1 MSAHFSSA
9 ARGDASASRGAQPSA
24 SSSSHR
30 ARSSPSGAS
39 GGAHAARG
47 DEAADT
53 LDKLL
58 TELCNA
64 AGAGAGD
71 AARAA
76 APGARRRGGLGAGLI
91 PDSAWDAAGWSRAGA
106 GPSSGADARS
116 ASPGASSAHSDDDDD
131 AATDLDF
138 RRRAGAGAGRRRAHA
153 PRAWSARARAHRDLF
168 RASGVSH
175 LDDAYD
181 GHWGGVDAVGGIY
194 AHRSGLSV
202 RGDAAHHAA
211 SSDRSRRARGGGD
224 AAGSRR
230 GLGGYSGASSA
241 PWSAT
246 RRGGW
251 GFSFTSRDVGASS
264 ASGSHSAGSSRR
276 HAGGDVGQSLREH
289 VEAEARDKTQEQFAR
304 YMRDLYGR
312 IVRLVNAGDV
322 RKRLGGVYAIDQL
335 TDAKLGET
343 VGKLNRFASYLRD
356 VFTPTCEPR
365 LAEAA
370 SRALGHLVQ
379 VGGALTADI
388 VELEVRRALSWLD
401 AAERVE
407 ARRYAAVL
415 ILRELA
421 RNAPTVFNVH
431 VPAFIDAIWP
441 ALRDPN
447 VAVREAAV
455 EALRECLV
463 VVEQRETRYRVQWYY
478 KLYEETRRGLTLSRS
493 RGGADDR
500 EGGAQKSPSGKS
512 GSLLSGGKSGRKGA
526 STSSPGDVASAVSS
540 SQSHSGSQSYSSVEY
555 AHGSLLAFGEML
567 RHTGEFMLSRYKEVA
582 ETILSLHESR
592 DRVVRRAVVE
602 LVPRLAAFSPRRFC
616 ESYLARSAAILLA
629 SIRGPPSERDAGFDA
644 VGDLAL
650 ALAEDD
656 DDSDDDE
663 TETLRSHDA
672 APSRES
678 SRGGGGG
685 QSGQSGFGFAASA
698 ASSVS
703 RRSSDGGNLS
713 LADSAASGHAGQGSS
728 QGAQGHHQGSQGSQ
742 QGQQNARPRRSGS
755 LAEKTWSGPSQT
767 NLNLARAVAADR
779 RAANHRRLGVAAL
792 ERYLPEIASAIRETC
807 VASAKASQGSGGGS
821 YYGGGAYGG
830 GVPGFNLN
838 LGGGGARGGDGK
850 NRTAAGRSGG
860 SSFLE
865 PGAAEALLCVGALA
879 SSCGELWE
887 PHARALLPALFAPG
901 LTAPLVDALD
911 AVAVALPATLPMIQ
925 RRLIETISGILAP
938 IHHARAGG
946 GGQGGIGPGTGATRR
961 GGFYSYAS
969 GGGGGAFGPS
979 SPSRGGGGVLGA
991 GGLGAASTR
1000 VSNGDHHHG
1009 VPPKSPTRSTIEDS
1023 VRAGGAMLQRV
1034 VSGIFDPS
1042 GSGGGA
1048 AGSSASGSFRDHAP
1062 SGAASGDSSRGAKIP
1077 LPHRVQRVSS
1087 ADDLPDAAG
1096 AFGSF
1101 GTPPGTPLRGRDFYG
1116 AQGDSAGN
1124 PSNASALGAGSPGRA
1139 AGYGPGAHPGG
1150 GYPPGPA
1157 GAFHGADAYGSAR
1170 GGVSGESGFSSNRS
1184 THFSRQGSGSSA
1196 GSGSSGGPPLDAHAR
1211 RARRRRVRL
1220 ALRTLG
1226 TFPFEPST
1234 LLGFVRGHVVEYL
1247 GDDDPATRR
1256 EAALTCCR
1264 LLEVRSRE
1272 GEPRDAAARARAS
1285 TSLKS
1290 GGAAAAGG
1298 FEFEGGGRG
1307 TGPGGPGPKSAA
1319 LLPGFGASW
1328 SAATEAFI
1336 VSRLLASAVS
1346 DLDAGVRRA
1355 VLASFCLPSGVADG
1369 HLGQAEAL
1377 RALFLTLNDESSD
1390 VRLLAIRLVGR
1401 LAPRN
1406 PAYAL
1411 PALRRHLLQLLNEL
1425 EHSAESHVREE
1436 SARLSAAL
1444 VRSCTRLALPYI
1456 APILRT
1462 LMAKLRRPEEAAGP
1476 PGSNIGGGGIQSRT
1490 GSNGIA
1496 KGGSSAG
1503 AGGGIAGAGAGADA
1517 GAANR
1522 GTHAA
1527 EQNAGNAGGGFG
1539 FGGDAMSGAV
1549 AGGPSGGGHPGA
1561 LAAAAEGDQRG
1572 GATLNGGANTGG
1584 ANASGSSGLY
1594 AATGRSTKRGA
1605 AHIVS
1610 VREKAAA
1617 LATIGELARVGGAGI
1632 ARAFGISELLRL
1644 IIDGIKAGSTRDVAV
1659 MTLGQLAESTGYVV
1673 QPYRDHPRLLS
1684 LMLKVLAEESG
1695 PVRAEVLRTLG
1706 VLGAL
1711 DPHAHRDNEVR
1722 LHGQGLLSMEGV
1734 RGVLARVAK
1743 SNRGDLDERGGGKD
1757 GLVDGEKGGIGPG
1770 GPGGGPLAGGGGGRS
1785 RGGLH
1790 PGGGEDDDDDL
1801 LPSRNLTTASE
1812 NFYPTVALNAL
1823 LRVLRDDSMASHHHM
1838 VVRSVMYIFRSLGL
1852 SCVQYLP
1859 ATMPVILKVAREC
1872 DDVLREFTLAQLT
1885 ALVAIIRGHVRTYL
1899 DDILDVI
1906 RAFWAPGPLL
1916 RQVLRLCEELA
1927 TALHDDFRQHLP
1939 DLLPRM
1945 IAVLADAERSGD
1957 FASVPGVLHALEA
1970 FGSAVDEHLHLMLPA
1985 LVRLF
1990 RPGVAPV
1997 PWRVRSLV
2005 IRSLATLLPRMQL
2018 AGHAS
2023 AVAHP
2028 LVRVLDGPQRE
2039 LRRDALTALTSLAHA
2054 LGRDFLLFLPL
2065 VRRAMEKRE
2074 MRDPVFER
2082 LVALLEA
2089 GGGGSLGLGGPGG
2102 FIGEGAFAYGHGFSG
2117 FAGFSGSA
2125 DALVDPTSHPGGSS
2139 SSQHQ
2144 GHQGHHHHHPP
2155 GAGAGAGAGGY
2166 SSRGASPGPPSS
2178 PGPHSG
2184 GESRSRGGSQRGGS
2198 VRGGGGEGTALP
2210 PPAKQLAVDEVA
2222 LRRAWESS
2230 QRSTKDDWLEWMRH
2244 LSVELLKQSPSPALR
2259 ACIDLAQVQ
2268 PHLARDLFCASFV
2281 SCWAELGRVSR
2292 EQLVRSLEAAF
2303 GSPTI
2308 PPEIVTTLLNLA
2320 EFCEH
2325 DEKPLPVDVRTL
2337 GAIAER
2343 CRAYAKALHYKE
2355 TEFVSNPSACVEAI
2369 IAINNQLQLP
2379 EAAMGVLVYTQAH
2392 LRLEIKEGWYEKL
2405 GQWDNALEA
2414 YRRKAA
2420 QAETRL
2426 AEAGAG
2432 PDGQPM
2438 GASSF
2443 RSNEQGGQGGGG
2455 NTHIHSNRSGSQAE
2469 RERSKRRA
2477 ERRREQKER
2486 ERGEKSVD
2494 GVPIPG
2500 GERDGSGSAS
2510 AGSTPSATASL
2521 ERHAAGSLG
2530 TSVGSRAEDKDVG
2543 SSNLS
2548 SGRHASAGAAVPPPP
2563 PPPGNLS
2570 LAEMVMNRASVHSA
2584 TDARREAV
2592 LGQARC
2598 LGALAE
2604 WEALGALCRTEWA
2617 LSAGTGSAG
2626 AGGVGAGGDA
2636 TLRARVAP
2644 LAARAAW
2651 HLGDWDR
2658 MEAYVDAMEG
2668 PWGPYGGGHG
2678 GDGQGGSRG
2687 SRGGRGGISA
2697 IGVGLPGGRS
2707 SLWGDSA
2714 SGARRGGESA
2724 FAGGAASGYPSA
2736 AFFGS
2741 EAVGVAT
2748 DLDFYRAVL
2757 AVKRGDADEA
2767 RLRTAS
2773 ARDAL
2778 GAELAALVTESYDR
2792 SYGGM
2797 VRAQQLTELEE
2808 VIEYAELG
2816 QKLKLA
2822 SPEDHPHAGN
2832 QGGGYGGGKTTT
2844 FELGGGVG
2852 NGGVGGASDARFG
2865 AFSATANVGDARSAA
2880 TRRELMRKMW
2890 RERIYGVQRNVEV
2903 WQALLAVRSLV
2914 LPMHEETETWL
2925 KFASLNR
2932 KAGRTR
2938 QARRTLLTLL
2948 EYDPIECAPGTG
2960 GYGAGSGR
2968 PDVMLAYVK
2977 HQWALGNRRDAFSR
2991 LQSLVGELRYEEQGR
3006 PGFLSLLLPVF
3017 SFFFSL
3023 FSSRAPRG

>member
-1 MSAHFSSA
+1 M
-9 ARGDASASRGAQPSA
+9 
-24 SSSSHR
+24 
-30 ARSSPSGAS
+30 
-39 GGAHAARG
+39 
-47 DEAADT
+47 
-53 LDKLL
+53 
-58 TELCNA
+58 
-64 AGAGAGD
+64 
-71 AARAA
+71 
-76 APGARRRGGLGAGLI
+76 
-91 PDSAWDAAGWSRAGA
+91 
-106 GPSSGADARS
+106 
-116 ASPGASSAHSDDDDD
+116 
-131 AATDLDF
+131 
-138 RRRAGAGAGRRRAHA
+138 
-153 PRAWSARARAHRDLF
+153 
-168 RASGVSH
+168 
-175 LDDAYD
+175 
-181 GHWGGVDAVGGIY
+181 
-194 AHRSGLSV
+194 
-202 RGDAAHHAA
+202 
-211 SSDRSRRARGGGD
+211 
-224 AAGSRR
+224 
-230 GLGGYSGASSA
+230 
-241 PWSAT
+241 
-246 RRGGW
+246 
-251 GFSFTSRDVGASS
+251 
-264 ASGSHSAGSSRR
+264 
-276 HAGGDVGQSLREH
+276 
-289 VEAEARDKTQEQFAR
+289 
-304 YMRDLYGR
+304 
-312 IVRLVNAGDV
+312 
-322 RKRLGGVYAIDQL
+322 
-335 TDAKLGET
+335 
-343 VGKLNRFASYLRD
+343 
-356 VFTPTCEPR
+356 
-365 LAEAA
+365 
-370 SRALGHLVQ
+370 
-379 VGGALTADI
+379 
-388 VELEVRRALSWLD
+388 
-401 AAERVE
+401 
-407 ARRYAAVL
+407 
-415 ILRELA
+415 
-421 RNAPTVFNVH
+421 
-431 VPAFIDAIWP
+431 
-441 ALRDPN
+441 
-447 VAVREAAV
+447 
-455 EALRECLV
+455 
-463 VVEQRETRYRVQWYY
+463 
-478 KLYEETRRGLTLSRS
+478 
-493 RGGADDR
+493 
-500 EGGAQKSPSGKS
+500 
-512 GSLLSGGKSGRKGA
+512 
-526 STSSPGDVASAVSS
+526 
-540 SQSHSGSQSYSSVEY
+540 
-555 AHGSLLAFGEML
+555 
-567 RHTGEFMLSRYKEVA
+567 
-582 ETILSLHESR
+582 
-592 DRVVRRAVVE
+592 
-602 LVPRLAAFSPRRFC
+602 
-616 ESYLARSAAILLA
+616 
-629 SIRGPPSERDAGFDA
+629 
-644 VGDLAL
+644 
-650 ALAEDD
+650 
-656 DDSDDDE
+656 
-663 TETLRSHDA
+663 
-672 APSRES
+672 
-678 SRGGGGG
+678 
-685 QSGQSGFGFAASA
+685 
-698 ASSVS
+698 
-703 RRSSDGGNLS
+703 
-713 LADSAASGHAGQGSS
+713 
-728 QGAQGHHQGSQGSQ
+728 
-742 QGQQNARPRRSGS
+742 
-755 LAEKTWSGPSQT
+755 
-767 NLNLARAVAADR
+767 
-779 RAANHRRLGVAAL
+779 
-792 ERYLPEIASAIRETC
+792 
-807 VASAKASQGSGGGS
+807 
-821 YYGGGAYGG
+821 
-830 GVPGFNLN
+830 
-838 LGGGGARGGDGK
+838 
-850 NRTAAGRSGG
+850 
-860 SSFLE
+860 
-865 PGAAEALLCVGALA
+865 
-879 SSCGELWE
+879 
-887 PHARALLPALFAPG
+887 
-901 LTAPLVDALD
+901 
-911 AVAVALPATLPMIQ
+911 
-925 RRLIETISGILAP
+925 
-938 IHHARAGG
+938 
-946 GGQGGIGPGTGATRR
+946 
-961 GGFYSYAS
+961 
-969 GGGGGAFGPS
+969 
-979 SPSRGGGGVLGA
+979 
-991 GGLGAASTR
+991 
-1000 VSNGDHHHG
+1000 
-1009 VPPKSPTRSTIEDS
+1009 
-1023 VRAGGAMLQRV
+1023 
-1034 VSGIFDPS
+1034 
-1042 GSGGGA
+1042 
-1048 AGSSASGSFRDHAP
+1048 
-1062 SGAASGDSSRGAKIP
+1062 
-1077 LPHRVQRVSS
+1077 
-1087 ADDLPDAAG
+1087 
-1096 AFGSF
+1096 
-1101 GTPPGTPLRGRDFYG
+1101 
-1116 AQGDSAGN
+1116 
-1124 PSNASALGAGSPGRA
+1124 
-1139 AGYGPGAHPGG
+1139 
-1150 GYPPGPA
+1150 
-1157 GAFHGADAYGSAR
+1157 
-1170 GGVSGESGFSSNRS
+1170 
-1184 THFSRQGSGSSA
+1184 
-1196 GSGSSGGPPLDAHAR
+1196 
-1211 RARRRRVRL
+1211 
-1220 ALRTLG
+1220 
-1226 TFPFEPST
+1226 
-1234 LLGFVRGHVVEYL
+1234 
-1247 GDDDPATRR
+1247 
-1256 EAALTCCR
+1256 
-1264 LLEVRSRE
+1264 
-1272 GEPRDAAARARAS
+1272 
-1285 TSLKS
+1285 
-1290 GGAAAAGG
+1290 
-1298 FEFEGGGRG
+1298 
-1307 TGPGGPGPKSAA
+1307 
-1319 LLPGFGASW
+1319 
-1328 SAATEAFI
+1328 
-1336 VSRLLASAVS
+1336 
-1346 DLDAGVRRA
+1346 
-1355 VLASFCLPSGVADG
+1355 
-1369 HLGQAEAL
+1369 
-1377 RALFLTLNDESSD
+1377 
-1390 VRLLAIRLVGR
+1390 
-1401 LAPRN
+1401 
-1406 PAYAL
+1406 
-1411 PALRRHLLQLLNEL
+1411 
-1425 EHSAESHVREE
+1425 
-1436 SARLSAAL
+1436 
-1444 VRSCTRLALPYI
+1444 
-1456 APILRT
+1456 
-1462 LMAKLRRPEEAAGP
+1462 
-1476 PGSNIGGGGIQSRT
+1476 
-1490 GSNGIA
+1490 
-1496 KGGSSAG
+1496 
-1503 AGGGIAGAGAGADA
+1503 
-1517 GAANR
+1517 
-1522 GTHAA
+1522 
-1527 EQNAGNAGGGFG
+1527 
-1539 FGGDAMSGAV
+1539 
-1549 AGGPSGGGHPGA
+1549 
-1561 LAAAAEGDQRG
+1561 
-1572 GATLNGGANTGG
+1572 NGGANTGG

-1770 GPGGGPLAGGGGGRS
+1770 GPGGGSLAGGGGGRS

-1916 RQVLRLCEELA
+1916 RQMLRLCEELA

-2125 DALVDPTSHPGGSS
+2125 DALVDPGGSHPGGSS

-2144 GHQGHHHHHPP
+2144 GHQGHHHHHHPP
-2155 GAGAGAGAGGY
+2155 GSGAGAGPGAGGY

-2343 CRAYAKALHYKE
+2343 CRAYAGAALQGDG
-2355 TEFVSNPSACVEAI
+2355 VRV
-2369 IAINNQLQLP
+2369 QP
-2379 EAAMGVLVYTQAH
+2379 ERVRRGDHRHQQPAPAPGGRHGRAVYTQAH

-2420 QAETRL
+2420 QAEARL

-2500 GERDGSGSAS
+2500 GERGGSGSAS

-2543 SSNLS
+2543 GSSDLS
-2548 SGRHASAGAAVPPPP
+2548 SGRHASADAAVPPPP

-2584 TDARREAV
+2584 TEARREAV

-2626 AGGVGAGGDA
+2626 AGGVAPGATRA
-2636 TLRARVAP
+2636 RARVAP
-2644 LAARAAW
+2644 AARAAW
-2651 HLGDWDR
+2651 HLGD
-2658 MEAYVDAMEG
+2658 G
-2668 PWGPYGGGHG
+2668 THG
-2678 GDGQGGSRG
+2678 GVRRRDGRVRGARTAAATAGTVRAGPGGPRRRG
-2687 SRGGRGGISA
+2687 DQRHRGGLARVVRRFGGTPRRAAAAASA
-2697 IGVGLPGGRS
+2697 FGGRT
-2707 SLWGDSA
+2707 
-2714 SGARRGGESA
+2714 SGTLGGV
-2724 FAGGAASGYPSA
+2724 FRV
-2736 AFFGS
+2736 

-2757 AVKRGDADEA
+2757 AV
-2767 RLRTAS
+2767 
-2773 ARDAL
+2773 
-2778 GAELAALVTESYDR
+2778 
-2792 SYGGM
+2792 
-2797 VRAQQLTELEE
+2797 
-2808 VIEYAELG
+2808 
-2816 QKLKLA
+2816 
-2822 SPEDHPHAGN
+2822 
-2832 QGGGYGGGKTTT
+2832 
-2844 FELGGGVG
+2844 
-2852 NGGVGGASDARFG
+2852 
-2865 AFSATANVGDARSAA
+2865 AA
-2880 TRRELMRKMW
+2880 TR
-2890 RERIYGVQRNVEV
+2890 
-2903 WQALLAVRSLV
+2903 
-2914 LPMHEETETWL
+2914 
-2925 KFASLNR
+2925 
-2932 KAGRTR
+2932 TR
-2938 QARRTLLTLL
+2938 
-2948 EYDPIECAPGTG
+2948 
-2960 GYGAGSGR
+2960 
-2968 PDVMLAYVK
+2968 
-2977 HQWALGNRRDAFSR
+2977 LG
-2991 LQSLVGELRYEEQGR
+2991 
-3006 PGFLSLLLPVF
+3006 
-3017 SFFFSL
+3017 
-3023 FSSRAPRG
+3023 

>member
-1 MSAHFSSA
+1 
-9 ARGDASASRGAQPSA
+9 
-24 SSSSHR
+24 
-30 ARSSPSGAS
+30 
-39 GGAHAARG
+39 
-47 DEAADT
+47 
-53 LDKLL
+53 
-58 TELCNA
+58 
-64 AGAGAGD
+64 
-71 AARAA
+71 
-76 APGARRRGGLGAGLI
+76 
-91 PDSAWDAAGWSRAGA
+91 
-106 GPSSGADARS
+106 
-116 ASPGASSAHSDDDDD
+116 
-131 AATDLDF
+131 
-138 RRRAGAGAGRRRAHA
+138 
-153 PRAWSARARAHRDLF
+153 
-168 RASGVSH
+168 
-175 LDDAYD
+175 
-181 GHWGGVDAVGGIY
+181 
-194 AHRSGLSV
+194 
-202 RGDAAHHAA
+202 
-211 SSDRSRRARGGGD
+211 
-224 AAGSRR
+224 
-230 GLGGYSGASSA
+230 
-241 PWSAT
+241 
-246 RRGGW
+246 
-251 GFSFTSRDVGASS
+251 
-264 ASGSHSAGSSRR
+264 
-276 HAGGDVGQSLREH
+276 
-289 VEAEARDKTQEQFAR
+289 
-304 YMRDLYGR
+304 
-312 IVRLVNAGDV
+312 
-322 RKRLGGVYAIDQL
+322 
-335 TDAKLGET
+335 
-343 VGKLNRFASYLRD
+343 
-356 VFTPTCEPR
+356 
-365 LAEAA
+365 
-370 SRALGHLVQ
+370 
-379 VGGALTADI
+379 
-388 VELEVRRALSWLD
+388 
-401 AAERVE
+401 
-407 ARRYAAVL
+407 
-415 ILRELA
+415 
-421 RNAPTVFNVH
+421 
-431 VPAFIDAIWP
+431 
-441 ALRDPN
+441 
-447 VAVREAAV
+447 
-455 EALRECLV
+455 
-463 VVEQRETRYRVQWYY
+463 
-478 KLYEETRRGLTLSRS
+478 
-493 RGGADDR
+493 
-500 EGGAQKSPSGKS
+500 
-512 GSLLSGGKSGRKGA
+512 
-526 STSSPGDVASAVSS
+526 
-540 SQSHSGSQSYSSVEY
+540 
-555 AHGSLLAFGEML
+555 
-567 RHTGEFMLSRYKEVA
+567 
-582 ETILSLHESR
+582 
-592 DRVVRRAVVE
+592 
-602 LVPRLAAFSPRRFC
+602 
-616 ESYLARSAAILLA
+616 
-629 SIRGPPSERDAGFDA
+629 
-644 VGDLAL
+644 
-650 ALAEDD
+650 
-656 DDSDDDE
+656 
-663 TETLRSHDA
+663 
-672 APSRES
+672 
-678 SRGGGGG
+678 
-685 QSGQSGFGFAASA
+685 
-698 ASSVS
+698 
-703 RRSSDGGNLS
+703 
-713 LADSAASGHAGQGSS
+713 
-728 QGAQGHHQGSQGSQ
+728 
-742 QGQQNARPRRSGS
+742 
-755 LAEKTWSGPSQT
+755 
-767 NLNLARAVAADR
+767 
-779 RAANHRRLGVAAL
+779 
-792 ERYLPEIASAIRETC
+792 
-807 VASAKASQGSGGGS
+807 
-821 YYGGGAYGG
+821 
-830 GVPGFNLN
+830 
-838 LGGGGARGGDGK
+838 
-850 NRTAAGRSGG
+850 
-860 SSFLE
+860 
-865 PGAAEALLCVGALA
+865 
-879 SSCGELWE
+879 
-887 PHARALLPALFAPG
+887 
-901 LTAPLVDALD
+901 
-911 AVAVALPATLPMIQ
+911 
-925 RRLIETISGILAP
+925 
-938 IHHARAGG
+938 
-946 GGQGGIGPGTGATRR
+946 
-961 GGFYSYAS
+961 
-969 GGGGGAFGPS
+969 
-979 SPSRGGGGVLGA
+979 
-991 GGLGAASTR
+991 
-1000 VSNGDHHHG
+1000 
-1009 VPPKSPTRSTIEDS
+1009 
-1023 VRAGGAMLQRV
+1023 
-1034 VSGIFDPS
+1034 
-1042 GSGGGA
+1042 
-1048 AGSSASGSFRDHAP
+1048 
-1062 SGAASGDSSRGAKIP
+1062 
-1077 LPHRVQRVSS
+1077 
-1087 ADDLPDAAG
+1087 
-1096 AFGSF
+1096 
-1101 GTPPGTPLRGRDFYG
+1101 
-1116 AQGDSAGN
+1116 
-1124 PSNASALGAGSPGRA
+1124 
-1139 AGYGPGAHPGG
+1139 
-1150 GYPPGPA
+1150 
-1157 GAFHGADAYGSAR
+1157 
-1170 GGVSGESGFSSNRS
+1170 
-1184 THFSRQGSGSSA
+1184 
-1196 GSGSSGGPPLDAHAR
+1196 
-1211 RARRRRVRL
+1211 
-1220 ALRTLG
+1220 
-1226 TFPFEPST
+1226 
-1234 LLGFVRGHVVEYL
+1234 
-1247 GDDDPATRR
+1247 
-1256 EAALTCCR
+1256 
-1264 LLEVRSRE
+1264 
-1272 GEPRDAAARARAS
+1272 
-1285 TSLKS
+1285 
-1290 GGAAAAGG
+1290 
-1298 FEFEGGGRG
+1298 
-1307 TGPGGPGPKSAA
+1307 
-1319 LLPGFGASW
+1319 
-1328 SAATEAFI
+1328 
-1336 VSRLLASAVS
+1336 
-1346 DLDAGVRRA
+1346 
-1355 VLASFCLPSGVADG
+1355 
-1369 HLGQAEAL
+1369 
-1377 RALFLTLNDESSD
+1377 
-1390 VRLLAIRLVGR
+1390 
-1401 LAPRN
+1401 
-1406 PAYAL
+1406 
-1411 PALRRHLLQLLNEL
+1411 
-1425 EHSAESHVREE
+1425 
-1436 SARLSAAL
+1436 
-1444 VRSCTRLALPYI
+1444 
-1456 APILRT
+1456 
-1462 LMAKLRRPEEAAGP
+1462 
-1476 PGSNIGGGGIQSRT
+1476 
-1490 GSNGIA
+1490 
-1496 KGGSSAG
+1496 
-1503 AGGGIAGAGAGADA
+1503 
-1517 GAANR
+1517 
-1522 GTHAA
+1522 
-1527 EQNAGNAGGGFG
+1527 
-1539 FGGDAMSGAV
+1539 MSGAV

-1734 RGVLARVAK
+1734 RGVLARVAT

-1770 GPGGGPLAGGGGGRS
+1770 GPGGGSLAGGGGGRS

-1916 RQVLRLCEELA
+1916 RQMLRLCEELA

-2117 FAGFSGSA
+2117 YAGFSGSA
-2125 DALVDPTSHPGGSS
+2125 DALVDPGQSHPGGSS

-2144 GHQGHHHHHPP
+2144 GHQGHHHHHHPP
-2155 GAGAGAGAGGY
+2155 GAGAGPGAGGY

-2500 GERDGSGSAS
+2500 GERGGSGSAS

-2543 SSNLS
+2543 GSSDLS
-2548 SGRHASAGAAVPPPP
+2548 SGRHASADAAVPPPP

-2584 TDARREAV
+2584 TEARREAV

-2636 TLRARVAP
+2636 TRARA
-2644 LAARAAW
+2644 
-2651 HLGDWDR
+2651 
-2658 MEAYVDAMEG
+2658 
-2668 PWGPYGGGHG
+2668 
-2678 GDGQGGSRG
+2678 SR
-2687 SRGGRGGISA
+2687 
-2697 IGVGLPGGRS
+2697 RS
-2707 SLWGDSA
+2707 
-2714 SGARRGGESA
+2714 
-2724 FAGGAASGYPSA
+2724 P
-2736 AFFGS
+2736 
-2741 EAVGVAT
+2741 
-2748 DLDFYRAVL
+2748 
-2757 AVKRGDADEA
+2757 
-2767 RLRTAS
+2767 
-2773 ARDAL
+2773 
-2778 GAELAALVTESYDR
+2778 
-2792 SYGGM
+2792 
-2797 VRAQQLTELEE
+2797 
-2808 VIEYAELG
+2808 
-2816 QKLKLA
+2816 
-2822 SPEDHPHAGN
+2822 
-2832 QGGGYGGGKTTT
+2832 
-2844 FELGGGVG
+2844 
-2852 NGGVGGASDARFG
+2852 
-2865 AFSATANVGDARSAA
+2865 
-2880 TRRELMRKMW
+2880 
-2890 RERIYGVQRNVEV
+2890 
-2903 WQALLAVRSLV
+2903 
-2914 LPMHEETETWL
+2914 
-2925 KFASLNR
+2925 
-2932 KAGRTR
+2932 
-2938 QARRTLLTLL
+2938 
-2948 EYDPIECAPGTG
+2948 
-2960 GYGAGSGR
+2960 
-2968 PDVMLAYVK
+2968 
-2977 HQWALGNRRDAFSR
+2977 
-2991 LQSLVGELRYEEQGR
+2991 
-3006 PGFLSLLLPVF
+3006 
-3017 SFFFSL
+3017 
-3023 FSSRAPRG
+3023 RAPRGTSATGTAWRRTSTRWRARGARTAAATAGTVRAGPGGPAAAEAGSAPSGWACPGVVRRFGGTPRAGPVAAARARSRGAQRPGTPRRRFSGRRRLGSRRIWTFTARCWR